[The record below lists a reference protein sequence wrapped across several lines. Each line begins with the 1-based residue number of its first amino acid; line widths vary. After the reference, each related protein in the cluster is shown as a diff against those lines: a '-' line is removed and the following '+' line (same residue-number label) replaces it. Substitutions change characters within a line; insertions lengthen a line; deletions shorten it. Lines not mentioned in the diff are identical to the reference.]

1 MRGLS
6 VLGGAF
12 SIGAVAW
19 LWLSL
24 ERVHA
29 KALPALRL
37 PLGDYAPEIITRLQ
51 CLALALLPLGLL
63 LSVFVVLYR
72 LFHAYGKA
80 EIFTARNARRI
91 RYMAFVMAALAVM
104 RPLYMWACAHLI
116 APDAAPGL
124 FVYLGLRDAL
134 VLFFALI
141 FYVIA
146 HVLAEAARIRE
157 ENDHF
162 I

>member
-1 MRGLS
+1 MFS
-6 VLGGAF
+6 ILGGAL
-12 SIGAVAW
+12 SGGLVIW

-24 ERVHA
+24 ERFHT

-37 PLGDYAPEIITRLQ
+37 PVGDYTPDLVTRVQ
-51 CLALALLPLGLL
+51 CLALALLPLGFL
-63 LSVFVVLYR
+63 LSVFVVLHR
-72 LFHAYGKA
+72 LFYAYGKA

-91 RYMAFVMAALAVM
+91 RYIAFVMAALAVM
-104 RPLYMWACAHLI
+104 RPFYMWACAHLI
-116 APDAAPGL
+116 APEAAPGL

-157 ENDHF
+157 ENDQF